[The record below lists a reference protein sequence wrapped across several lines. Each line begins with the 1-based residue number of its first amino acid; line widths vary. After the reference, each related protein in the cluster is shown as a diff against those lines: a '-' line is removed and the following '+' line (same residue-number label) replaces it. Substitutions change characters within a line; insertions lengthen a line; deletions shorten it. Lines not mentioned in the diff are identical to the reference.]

1 MPDHRLVKLVSAASI
16 LLLVACGSPA
26 QPVMIAPGPPSLSLG
41 IGDVSYQPL
50 ADGQSAQ
57 VIHGPQGGY
66 HIVVSLLATGI
77 WPGTTGLPSAP
88 DNPTTTLRAFRASGA
103 EFGLMTDN
111 VNLLHSA
118 YTLGSIATDAG
129 AASGVVLI
137 NRYLRLDTMT
147 PASFAGER
155 LLLRAEVV
163 DRDGRTLSDEK
174 HVIAIPPNN

>member
-66 HIVVSLLATGI
+66 HIVVSLLATGV
-77 WPGTTGLPSAP
+77 WPGTPGVPGSP
-88 DNPTTTLRAFRASGA
+88 DNPTTTLRAFRASGV
-103 EFGLMTDN
+103 ELGLMTDHIN
-111 VNLLHSA
+111 VLHSA
-118 YTLGSIATDAG
+118 YAPSPTGD
-129 AASGVVLI
+129 GVVLL
-137 NRYLRLDTMT
+137 NRLLRLDTMT
-147 PASFAGER
+147 PRDFAGER
-155 LLLRAEVV
+155 LLLRAELT
-163 DRDGRTLSDEK
+163 DRDGRTVGDDK
-174 HVIAIPPNN
+174 HVIAVPPNN